1 MTLTLPLS
9 AAGRWVHCPGSVRLA
24 ASYPLDDPDP
34 RRAEGTEAHRVAM
47 ALLTTGE
54 IVEGAT
60 SEMIDGAQLFAAEVA
75 KRLPDPESRRIE
87 RHVRASSIHPHAV
100 GQPDVYGDADRVL
113 YVFEYKYG
121 HRKVEAFENWQC
133 VAEAIAIL
141 DARGTDPRVDFVE
154 VVVVQPRYY
163 GSGGPVRTWR
173 AELHEHYWMR
183 GRLRTSAERVERDDA
198 ETLVGDYCRTC
209 PARHACATLQ
219 AATADVADYAGTAT
233 PFALT
238 AAQAA
243 RELTALRRASDG
255 LDARISGLEIEVT
268 AALRRGEGTPGW
280 TLERGT
286 GRECWKPDA
295 AARVA
300 AIATA
305 LGHDIHKPRELIT
318 PAQARKLGLPAAV
331 IDRNTERPQGEAK
344 LAPADTNLTR
354 QIFGGNPQ

>member
-1 MTLTLPLS
+1 MTLALPLS
-9 AAGRWVHCPGSVRLA
+9 AAGRWVRCPGSVRLA
-24 ASYPLDDPDP
+24 ASHPLDDPDP

-75 KRLPDPESRRIE
+75 KRLPDPDTRRIE

-141 DARGTDPRVDFVE
+141 DARGTDPRVDFIE

-163 GSGGPVRTWR
+163 GPGGPVRTWR
-173 AELHEHYWMR
+173 FAVRALETYGGALE
-183 GRLRTSAERVERDDA
+183 SAADVVDHDDPP
-198 ETLVGDYCRTC
+198 TLVGDYCRTC
-209 PARHACATLQ
+209 PARHVCVTLQ
-219 AATADVADYAGTAT
+219 AATAEVANYAGTAT

-243 RELTALRRASDG
+243 SELTALRRASDA
-255 LDARISGLEIEVT
+255 LDARISGLEVEVT

-280 TLERGT
+280 VLQRGT
-286 GRECWKPDA
+286 GRERWKPDA

-344 LAPADTNLTR
+344 LAPADTNITR
-354 QIFGGNPQ
+354 QIFGGDNP